1 MHRVSGQPS
10 FLDAMIEA
18 EGLGRN
24 AELEAIDAAIVWSE
38 LGAVVGRL
46 YAAPEGRPS
55 YPPLVMVKALLIQ
68 QWYGLSDPR
77 LEFLLRDSL
86 SMRRFVGLA
95 ASDGAPDHSTVSRFR
110 SALREAGLDEALFA
124 ALNQQLEA
132 RGLVV
137 KAGTILDATLVKAA
151 VAKPRKEAT
160 GAKNP
165 REPDADW
172 TIKNGRSHFGYKAH
186 IGVDQGSGL
195 IRKARLTPAKTAES
209 LVADGLINGDER
221 AVYADN
227 KLSNGKLFSDC
238 MVDGVKCGPDGLRCD
253 VQGNLWASSNAGRA
267 VGYNGVLC
275 FNPEGKLIGRI
286 RLPEVCGNVCFG
298 GPKRNR
304 LFMAA
309 SQSIYAVYLGTQGAG
324 PG

>member
-1 MHRVSGQPS
+1 MHRVSCQPS

-24 AELEAIDAAIVWSE
+24 AELEAIDAVIVWAE
-38 LGAVVGRL
+38 LGAVVGGL
-46 YAAPEGRPS
+46 YAASEGRPS
-55 YPPLVMVKALLIQ
+55 YPPLVMVKALLLQ

-110 SALREAGLDEALFA
+110 GALRETGLDEALFA
-124 ALNQQLEA
+124 RLNQQLEA
-132 RGLVV
+132 RGLMV

-151 VAKPRKEAT
+151 VELPRKEAS
-160 GAKNP
+160 GAKSP

-186 IGVDQGSGL
+186 IGVDQSSGL

-209 LVADGLINGDER
+209 LVADGLISGDER
-221 AVYADN
+221 AVYAD
-227 KLSNGKLFSDC
+227 KAYEHKGRRAALK
-238 MVDGVKCGPDGLRCD
+238 
-253 VQGNLWASSNAGRA
+253 QAGI
-267 VGYNGVLC
+267 
-275 FNPEGKLIGRI
+275 KDRI
-286 RLPEVCGNVCFG
+286 MHRSHKNQAALP
-298 GPKRNR
+298 PWQARRNR
-304 LFMAA
+304 LIAPIRAGVERVFAVWKRWWGYDRVRYRGLERNQTQLVLVCLAYNVKKAA
-309 SQSIYAVYLGTQGAG
+309 KLAS
-324 PG
+324 

>member
-10 FLDAMIEA
+10 FLDALIEA

-24 AELEAIDAAIVWSE
+24 AELEAIDGAIVWDE
-38 LGAVVGRL
+38 LEAVVGGL
-46 YAAPEGRPS
+46 YAASEGRPS

-86 SMRRFVGLA
+86 SIRRFVGLA

-132 RGLVV
+132 RGLMV

-151 VAKPRKEAT
+151 VARPRKEAT
-160 GAKNP
+160 GAKSP

-209 LVADGLINGDER
+209 LVADELINGDEQ
-221 AVYADN
+221 AVYADKAYEHKGRRTALKQVGIKDRIMHRSHKN
-227 KLSNGKLFSDC
+227 QPAL
-238 MVDGVKCGPDGLRCD
+238 P
-253 VQGNLWASSNAGRA
+253 LWQAR
-267 VGYNGVLC
+267 
-275 FNPEGKLIGRI
+275 
-286 RLPEVCGNVCFG
+286 
-298 GPKRNR
+298 RNR
-304 LFMAA
+304 LIAPIRASVERVFAVWKQWWGYDRVRYRGLERNQTQLALICLAYNVKKAA
-309 SQSIYAVYLGTQGAG
+309 RLAA
-324 PG
+324 

>member
-24 AELEAIDAAIVWSE
+24 AELEAIDAAIAWDD
-38 LGAVVGRL
+38 LALVVARL
-46 YAAPEGRPS
+46 YGAREGRPS
-55 YPPLVMVKALLIQ
+55 YPPLVMVKALLVQ

-110 SALREAGLDEALFA
+110 SALRQAGLDEALFT
-124 ALNQQLEA
+124 ALNRQLDE
-132 RGLVV
+132 RGLMV

-151 VAKPRKEAT
+151 AARPRKEAT

-209 LVADGLINGDER
+209 LVADDLISGDEA
-221 AVYADN
+221 AVYAD
-227 KLSNGKLFSDC
+227 KAYEHKDRR
-238 MVDGVKCGPDGLRCD
+238 LRLKIAGIKD
-253 VQGNLWASSNAGRA
+253 RIMHRSHKNQSALPLWQSH
-267 VGYNGVLC
+267 
-275 FNPEGKLIGRI
+275 
-286 RLPEVCGNVCFG
+286 
-298 GPKRNR
+298 RNR
-304 LFMAA
+304 LIAPIRAGVERVFAVWKQWWGYDRVRYIGLERNQTQLALICLAYNVKRAA
-309 SQSIYAVYLGTQGAG
+309 KLAL
-324 PG
+324 

>member
-24 AELEAIDAAIVWSE
+24 AELEAIE
-38 LGAVVGRL
+38 GAVVWDDL
-46 YAAPEGRPS
+46 AAVVASVYASPEGRPS
-55 YPPLVMVKALLIQ
+55 YPPLVMVKVLLVQ

-95 ASDGAPDHSTVSRFR
+95 AGDGTPDHSTVSRFR
-110 SALREAGLDEALFA
+110 SGLREAGLDGALFD
-124 ALNQQLEA
+124 ALNRQLED
-132 RGLVV
+132 RGLMV

-151 VAKPRKEAT
+151 AARPRREAA
-160 GAKNP
+160 GAKSP

-209 LVADGLINGDER
+209 LVADGLICGDEA
-221 AVYADN
+221 AVYAD
-227 KLSNGKLFSDC
+227 KAYEHKGRRARLKAA
-238 MVDGVKCGPDGLRCD
+238 GVKD
-253 VQGNLWASSNAGRA
+253 
-267 VGYNGVLC
+267 
-275 FNPEGKLIGRI
+275 RI
-286 RLPEVCGNVCFG
+286 MHRSHKNQSALPVWQVR
-298 GPKRNR
+298 RNR
-304 LFMAA
+304 LIAPIRAGVERVFAVWKRWWGYDRVRYVGLDRNQTQLALICLAYNIKRTAKLAA
-309 SQSIYAVYLGTQGAG
+309 
-324 PG
+324 

>member
-24 AELEAIDAAIVWSE
+24 AELEAIDAVIVWRD
-38 LGAVVGRL
+38 LAGVVAGL

-95 ASDGAPDHSTVSRFR
+95 ASEGAPDHSTVSRFR
-110 SALREAGLDEALFA
+110 GALREAGLDETLFA
-124 ALNQQLEA
+124 ALNLQLEE
-132 RGLVV
+132 RGLMV

-151 VAKPRKEAT
+151 AARPREGVA
-160 GAKNP
+160 GAKHP

-172 TIKNGRSHFGYKAH
+172 TRKNGKSHFGYKAH
-186 IGVDQGSGL
+186 VGVDQGSGL

-209 LVADGLINGDER
+209 LVADGLVSGDET
-221 AVYADN
+221 AIYAD
-227 KLSNGKLFSDC
+227 KAYEHKGRRAALK
-238 MVDGVKCGPDGLRCD
+238 
-253 VQGNLWASSNAGRA
+253 QAGI
-267 VGYNGVLC
+267 
-275 FNPEGKLIGRI
+275 KDRI
-286 RLPEVCGNVCFG
+286 MHRSHKNQAALPIWQAR
-298 GPKRNR
+298 RNR
-304 LFMAA
+304 LIAPIRAGVERVFAVWKRWWGYDRVRYVGLERNQTQLALICIAYNIKKAA
-309 SQSIYAVYLGTQGAG
+309 KLAA
-324 PG
+324 

>member
-24 AELEAIDAAIVWSE
+24 AELEAIDAAIAWDD
-38 LGAVVGRL
+38 LAVVVAQL
-46 YAAPEGRPS
+46 YGAREGRPS
-55 YPPLVMVKALLIQ
+55 YPPLVMVKALLVQ

-124 ALNQQLEA
+124 ALNRQLEE
-132 RGLVV
+132 RGLMV

-151 VAKPRKEAT
+151 AARPRKEAT

-209 LVADGLINGDER
+209 LVADDLISGDEA
-221 AVYADN
+221 AVYAD
-227 KLSNGKLFSDC
+227 KAYEHKDRR
-238 MVDGVKCGPDGLRCD
+238 LRLKMAGIKD
-253 VQGNLWASSNAGRA
+253 RIMHRSHKNQSALPLWQVR
-267 VGYNGVLC
+267 
-275 FNPEGKLIGRI
+275 
-286 RLPEVCGNVCFG
+286 
-298 GPKRNR
+298 RNR
-304 LFMAA
+304 LIAPIRAGVERVFAVWKQWWGYDRVRYIGLERNQTQLALICLAYNVKRAA
-309 SQSIYAVYLGTQGAG
+309 KFPL
-324 PG
+324 

>member
-24 AELEAIDAAIVWSE
+24 AELEAIDAAIAWDDLALVVAGIY
-38 LGAVVGRL
+38 GARD
-46 YAAPEGRPS
+46 GRPS

-110 SALREAGLDEALFA
+110 SALREAGLDGALFA
-124 ALNQQLEA
+124 ALNRQLEE
-132 RGLVV
+132 RGLMV

-151 VAKPRKEAT
+151 AARPRKEAT

-165 REPDADW
+165 CEPDADW

-195 IRKARLTPAKTAES
+195 IRKARLTPAKTADS
-209 LVADGLINGDER
+209 LVADDLISGDER
-221 AVYADN
+221 AVYADKAYEHKDRRARLKRAGIKDRIMHRSHKN
-227 KLSNGKLFSDC
+227 QRAL
-238 MVDGVKCGPDGLRCD
+238 P
-253 VQGNLWASSNAGRA
+253 LWQSR
-267 VGYNGVLC
+267 
-275 FNPEGKLIGRI
+275 
-286 RLPEVCGNVCFG
+286 
-298 GPKRNR
+298 RNR
-304 LFMAA
+304 LIAPIRAGVERVFAVWKQWWGYDRVRYIGLERNQTQFALICFAYNVKRAA
-309 SQSIYAVYLGTQGAG
+309 KLAV
-324 PG
+324 